1 MTIMTNPETIPF
13 VVEGTAKGAGLALRR
28 IEVPVETLKANFAQA
43 TAQLSAVFEHI
54 VDVGRF
60 ELQQVEIGVEI
71 GAQGGVEFI
80 GTATASGKA
89 AIKLT
94 FKPNRGNN
102 A

>member
-1 MTIMTNPETIPF
+1 MTNPETITF
-13 VVEGTAKGAGLALRR
+13 LVEATAKGPGGLKT
-28 IEVPVETLKANFAQA
+28 IEVPVEKLKASFAQA

-71 GAQGGVEFI
+71 GASGGVEFI

-94 FKPNRGNN
+94 FKPNKPGGNN

>member
-1 MTIMTNPETIPF
+1 MTNPETITF
-13 VVEGTAKGAGLALRR
+13 LVEGTAKGPGLGLKTV
-28 IEVPVETLKANFAQA
+28 EVPIEKLKASFAQA
-43 TAQLSAVFEHI
+43 TAQLGAVFEHI

-60 ELQQVEIGVEI
+60 ELQQVEVGVEI
-71 GAQGGVEFI
+71 GASGGVEFI

-94 FKPNRGNN
+94 FKPNKPNQGNN